1 MPNARY
7 WSRSKPF
14 CAVVWILCYLI
25 SIPNIIQVLMCKYS
39 GKYYRL
45 RGIIIE
51 ERYKAGKT
59 ISPVVRFKF
68 NDEKIIKNVK
78 IITYAE
84 KYREGALV
92 TVYYNENS
100 KSDEVWIEEEFD
112 KFTLL
117 HPFLY
122 GTLAL
127 IAMFIW

>member
-14 CAVVWILCYLI
+14 CAVVCILCYLI

-51 ERYKAGKT
+51 ERYKAGKA

-68 NDEKIIKNVK
+68 NDEKGQLKCSFC
-78 IITYAE
+78 
-84 KYREGALV
+84 G
-92 TVYYNENS
+92 
-100 KSDEVWIEEEFD
+100 KSFARG
-112 KFTLL
+112 
-117 HPFLY
+117 PRPS
-122 GTLAL
+122 
-127 IAMFIW
+127 